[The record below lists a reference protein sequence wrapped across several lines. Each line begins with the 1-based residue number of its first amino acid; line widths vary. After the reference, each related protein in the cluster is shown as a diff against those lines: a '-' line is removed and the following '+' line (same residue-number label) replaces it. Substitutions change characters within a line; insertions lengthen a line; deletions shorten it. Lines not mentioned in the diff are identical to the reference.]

1 MQVSPSDRKRLIS
14 ERKRPLELDVAP
26 AGRHWR
32 ATLADLPSRPRK
44 PRHPPRRKRS
54 YVWYL
59 RAVSAAGLSVLAALI
74 FLADWGTVA
83 SSPGEYLLF
92 VLFILLGELMPIRI
106 ARNGDDDT
114 VTVSTAFAFATLLAF
129 GAGPAIASYAGAS
142 VVFDL
147 ANRSPL
153 SRLTFNAGQY
163 ALSLAVAAALL
174 SLLHELP
181 YPAESIPGLLPGIF
195 AAAVLSF
202 LVNTVLAGT
211 APALLNGAEVL
222 GYLRKDLGFQ
232 VLTSGFLLAIS
243 PVIVIAADAS
253 LALVP
258 VLFLPTLAIYL
269 AGRQSLISE
278 YHASHDSLTGL
289 PNRSLLHDRL
299 EHDLAMARRERT
311 SVGVMILD
319 LDDFKDVNDT
329 LGHLHGDLLLR
340 AIGPRLKEVL
350 RETDTLARLGGDEF
364 AVILPA
370 ISSLE
375 DAVIVAAKIT
385 EALERP
391 FPIADLW
398 LDVRTSIGIACFPED
413 GDDGGVLLR
422 HADVALYK
430 AKFSKTPC
438 EVYSPEEDEHT
449 RERLALAAQLRRGI
463 ATGELELRYQPK
475 FSLPGGELGDVEAL
489 VRWRHP
495 QLGLLGPDAFIP
507 LAEQTGLIR
516 PLTEKVLD
524 EALRQVRCWRD
535 AGVEVRVSVNLS
547 TRNLVD
553 RGLAVTLRELLDKWR
568 LSPSALQL
576 EITESALIDEARRA
590 TSALQELSSL
600 GIRLA
605 IDDFGTGYS
614 SLTYLKRLPVSE
626 IKIDRSFVSNMPASR
641 EDAVIVRSTIELA
654 RNLGLDTTAEGVEDE
669 SICRQLTAW
678 GCDYAQ
684 GFLLGR
690 PVRGAEVLRE
700 ADRGRFARDTA
711 VESGEGDTGRAVDSP
726 RLAVVNVAEER

>member
-1 MQVSPSDRKRLIS
+1 
-14 ERKRPLELDVAP
+14 VAP
-26 AGRHWR
+26 ARRHWR
-32 ATLADLPSRPRK
+32 ATLADLPSRLRK
-44 PRHPPRRKRS
+44 PRRPPRRRRP

-59 RAVSAAGLSVLAALI
+59 RAVSAAGLSATAVVI

-83 SSPGEYLLF
+83 TSPWEYVLLA
-92 VLFILLGELMPIRI
+92 VFILLGELMPIRI
-106 ARNGDDDT
+106 ARNGNDDT
-114 VTVSTAFAFATLLAF
+114 VTVSTAFAFAALLTF
-129 GAGPAIASYAGAS
+129 GVGPAIAAYAGAS

-147 ANRSPL
+147 VNRSPL
-153 SRLTFNAGQY
+153 SRLTFNVGQY
-163 ALSLAVAAALL
+163 ALSLAAAAALL

-181 YPAESIPGLLPGIF
+181 YPAAAIPGLLPGIF

-211 APALLNGAEVL
+211 APALLNGAKVFP
-222 GYLRKDLGFQ
+222 YLRKDLGFQ

-243 PVIVIAADAS
+243 PVIVIAAEAT

-299 EHDLAMARRERT
+299 EHDLAMARRERAA
-311 SVGVMILD
+311 VGVMILD

-340 AIGPRLKEVL
+340 AIGPRLREVL

-364 AVILPA
+364 AVILPGIA
-370 ISSLE
+370 GLE
-375 DAVIVAAKIT
+375 DAVVVAAKII

-413 GDDGGVLLR
+413 GEDVGLLLR

-430 AKFSKTPC
+430 AKYSKTAC
-438 EVYSPEEDEHT
+438 EAYSPEEDEHT

-463 ATGELELRYQPK
+463 ATDELELRYQPK
-475 FSLPGGELGDVEAL
+475 FTLPGGELKDVEAL

-495 QLGLLGPDAFIP
+495 QLGLLAPDAFIP

-516 PLTEKVLD
+516 PLTERVLD

-553 RGLAVTLRELLDKWR
+553 RGLAVTLRELFDKWS
-568 LSPSALQL
+568 LDASALQL

-626 IKIDRSFVSNMPASR
+626 IKIDKSFVSNMRASR

-654 RNLGLDTTAEGVEDE
+654 RNLGLDTTAEGVEEE

-678 GCDYAQ
+678 GCDFAQ

-690 PVRGAEVLRE
+690 PVRGAEVIKQ
-700 ADRGRFARDTA
+700 ADGRRFSRDTTLVPGEHRAARAAGGPQLAA
-711 VESGEGDTGRAVDSP
+711 VK
-726 RLAVVNVAEER
+726 VAEEA